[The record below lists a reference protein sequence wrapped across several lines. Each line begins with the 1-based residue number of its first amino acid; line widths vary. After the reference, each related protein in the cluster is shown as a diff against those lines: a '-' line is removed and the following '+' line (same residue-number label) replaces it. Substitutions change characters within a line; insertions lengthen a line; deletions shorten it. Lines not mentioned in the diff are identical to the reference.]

1 MQMSESATAATQSSE
16 ASRSVG
22 FSFFSVP
29 FYFLLFYF
37 LVIELLTVS
46 SSSSSSSRKKRKE
59 KQKKNY
65 DVLGGPQT
73 TLLRALIEKREAP
86 CFVFLAFESGRSRT
100 RMDEKRQINSIEKQ
114 NKTASTLETDVP
126 RYFETKRIIKKK
138 KYQSGRVLGPRG
150 FSREEMFVRLKRIL
164 DRSLLSDRLLPGFK
178 GRGLS

>member
-22 FSFFSVP
+22 FSFFFCS
-29 FYFLLFYF
+29 FLFSFIFFFGYWAF
-37 LVIELLTVS
+37 DRFQQQQQQQQKE
-46 SSSSSSSRKKRKE
+46 KKRKT
-59 KQKKNY
+59 KKNY

-126 RYFETKRIIKKK
+126 RYFETKRIIKKRNTN
-138 KYQSGRVLGPRG
+138 QDVC
-150 FSREEMFVRLKRIL
+150 
-164 DRSLLSDRLLPGFK
+164 
-178 GRGLS
+178 